1 MKKFLEKHFI
11 WFLLAIMVLEGLN
24 LFSPLGK
31 NPIISIF
38 FNLAILLCSVLLIIG
53 VRSNKKK

>member
-1 MKKFLEKHFI
+1 MKEFIEKHIF

-38 FNLAILLCSVLLIIG
+38 FNLAILICSVLLIIG

>member
-1 MKKFLEKHFI
+1 MKKFVEKHFI
-11 WFLLAIMVLEGLN
+11 WFLLAIMVLERLN

-38 FNLAILLCSVLLIIG
+38 FNLAILICSVLLIIG